1 MKLLVTGFDPFGG
14 ESVNPSWMAAEALP
28 NTVGTVEIV
37 RRRLPVVFG
46 ACGKAVAAA
55 MREERPDAVICMGQA
70 GGRAQVTPEFVGI
83 NWRAA
88 RIADNAGAQ
97 PMGERIVEGGPDAY
111 FSTLPVPAMVQASV
125 EAGLPAAVSYTA
137 GAFCCNEVL
146 YAALDTAARELPGC
160 RCCFVHVP
168 YLPEQV
174 AASGK
179 AAPSMTLEAIV
190 ASLTTMIEAIAA

>member
-14 ESVNPSWMAAEALP
+14 ETVNPSRMAAEALP
-28 NTVGTVEIV
+28 DTVGSVEIV

-46 ACGKAVAAA
+46 ACGETVAEA
-55 MREERPDAVICMGQA
+55 MREEQPDAVICMGQA

-97 PMGERIVEGGPDAY
+97 PAGERIVEAGPDAY
-111 FSTLPVPAMVQASV
+111 FSTLPVAAMAQASAG
-125 EAGLPAAVSYTA
+125 AGLPAAVSYTA
-137 GAFCCNEVL
+137 GTFCCNEVL
-146 YAALDTAARELPGC
+146 YTALHTAAQELSDC
-160 RCCFVHVP
+160 RCCFVHLP

-174 AASGK
+174 AASSK
-179 AAPSMTLEAIV
+179 TAPSMALDAIV
-190 ASLTTMIEAIAA
+190 ASLTAMIRAIA

>member
-1 MKLLVTGFDPFGG
+1 MKLLVTGFEPFGG
-14 ESVNPSWMAAEALP
+14 EQVNPSWVAAEALP
-28 NTVGTVEIV
+28 DAVGTVQIV

-46 ACGKAVAAA
+46 ACGEAVAGA
-55 MREERPDAVICMGQA
+55 MREELPDAVICMGQA
-70 GGRAQVTPEFVGI
+70 GGRARVTPEFVGI

-97 PMGERIVEGGPDAY
+97 PAGERIAEDGSDAY
-111 FSTLPVPAMVQASV
+111 FSTLPVAAMAQASV
-125 EAGLPAAVSYTA
+125 DAGLPAAVSYTA
-137 GAFCCNEVL
+137 GTFCCNEVL
-146 YAALDTAARELPGC
+146 YTALDTAARELPGC

-174 AASGK
+174 AVSGK

-190 ASLTTMIEAIAA
+190 ASLTAMIGAATA